1 MFSVG
6 HNYTV
11 TGIQEDH
18 LDNEPQAA
26 NGKAPFQNYC
36 KFPHNFKKY
45 FVYLSLFHWIPATLD
60 FLFNI
65 VYFGLIIVCDTV

>member
-1 MFSVG
+1 MCSAG

-18 LDNEPQAA
+18 LDNEPLAE
-26 NGKAPFQNYC
+26 NGKAPFHNYC
-36 KFPHNFKKY
+36 KFPHNFKI
-45 FVYLSLFHWIPATLD
+45 VCIPQFFSPNTSDLILD

-65 VYFGLIIVCDTV
+65 VYLAL